1 MTDPALW
8 IRALT
13 TEFSRPVIARMIAR
27 QFKPMENE
35 RFRYTKEL
43 IQSEGVK

>member
-13 TEFSRPVIARMIAR
+13 TELSRPVIARMIAR
-27 QFKPMENE
+27 QFKPMKMKDLDSGY
-35 RFRYTKEL
+35 FYGL
-43 IQSEGVK
+43 DFSFW